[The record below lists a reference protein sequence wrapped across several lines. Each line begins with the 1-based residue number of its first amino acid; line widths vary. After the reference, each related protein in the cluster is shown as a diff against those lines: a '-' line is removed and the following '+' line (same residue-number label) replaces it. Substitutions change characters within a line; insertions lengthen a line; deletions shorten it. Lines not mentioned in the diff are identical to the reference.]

1 MKVQKEM
8 LRRCLIRYFQ
18 VTRPEAANLW
28 MFSTKCQIQ
37 RRERKVRWK
46 EDLRLKLKEN
56 NKLPWLSKLDEEKR
70 GCTRVCRFR
79 FVLVETI
86 SAWRWKPRRVR
97 LSRTTPQELLNH
109 QFFQGPSSRW
119 IRKKAQRVGC
129 QKAVAFYACRVE
141 TLFWKVYKRLSPC
154 EDKSNEVNAV

>member
-1 MKVQKEM
+1 
-8 LRRCLIRYFQ
+8 
-18 VTRPEAANLW
+18 

-37 RRERKVRWK
+37 RRERKVRLK
-46 EDLRLKLKEN
+46 EDLILRPTGSN
-56 NKLPWLSKLDEEKR
+56 TWPWLSILVAEKR
-70 GCTRVCRFR
+70 GCRVIYLSR

-86 SAWRWKPRRVR
+86 SAWRWMPRKVR
-97 LSRTTPQELLNH
+97 LSRTTPQGLLNH

-141 TLFWKVYKRLSPC
+141 TLFWIEYKRLSPC
-154 EDKSNEVNAV
+154 EDKSNGVKADYMVRKELRGTMYSPFGLRIIW